1 MVVPRY
7 GSIPASWVRM
17 SDQSPDDEYRGPTA
31 VGHFKVPGRGT
42 SYSMSIDGHDIQV
55 WITEKR
61 KLVRVY
67 VDHKE
72 WAEA

>member
-1 MVVPRY
+1 
-7 GSIPASWVRM
+7 M
-17 SDQSPDDEYRGPTA
+17 SAEGDNYRGPTTI
-31 VGHFKVPGRGT
+31 GHLQVPGRGT
-42 SYSMSIDGHDIQV
+42 SYSMDIDGHDVQV

-72 WAEA
+72 WAPA

>member
-1 MVVPRY
+1 
-7 GSIPASWVRM
+7 M
-17 SDQSPDDEYRGPTA
+17 SDDDYRGPTRI
-31 VGHFKVPGRGT
+31 GHFKVPGRGT
-42 SYSMSIDGHDIQV
+42 SYSMDIDGHGIQV

-61 KLVRVY
+61 KLVRVF